1 MDNKQF
7 DLESLNLLKLHR
19 EFKELLTVKI
29 QYDIILNDNFHDNH
43 TVLFTVFHRTSVK
56 LAGVG
61 HQSVK
66 KQKL

>member
-7 DLESLNLLKLHR
+7 DLESLNLLKQHR
-19 EFKELLTVKI
+19 KFKELLTVKI
-29 QYDIILNDNFHDNH
+29 QYNIILKDND

-61 HQSVK
+61 HHSVK

>member
-19 EFKELLTVKI
+19 KFKELLTVKI
-29 QYDIILNDNFHDNH
+29 QYDIILKDNH